1 MFKRIFLFLAMNL
14 AVILVI
20 NIVIFVL
27 ETFFHINIT
36 SHGWDYIAIFIY
48 ALIVWFIWSFTSL
61 YLSKWMAKRSYNI
74 EIITKENVNNLSGKE
89 LTVYWVV
96 EDLAMR
102 NHIKMP
108 EVWIYESE
116 EPNAFATW
124 PSKNNSLV
132 AVSTWLLNKMSKDEI
147 EWVIWHEMAHVLNG
161 DMVTMTLLQWVLN
174 TFVIFFAKIIA
185 WIADKFLSSDDEES
199 NWTSWTYFAI
209 DMIMQ
214 IVLWILAS
222 LIAMWFSRHREFRAD
237 EWSARFLWK
246 EKMISALKVLK
257 NMQEIT
263 SWDNSKL
270 ATMKISTKHRWWIM
284 ELFASHPD
292 LDKRIENLRNLSM

>member
-36 SHGWDYIAIFIY
+36 SRGWDYVSIFIY
-48 ALIVWFIWSFTSL
+48 ALIVWFIWSFISL
-61 YLSKWMAKRSYNI
+61 FLSKWMAKRSYNI
-74 EIITKENVNNLSGKE
+74 EIITKESVHNLSGKE
-89 LTVYWVV
+89 LTVYSVV

-108 EVWIYESE
+108 EVWIYEAE
-116 EPNAFATW
+116 EPNAFATG

-147 EWVIWHEMAHVLNG
+147 EWVIGHEMAHILNW

-185 WIADKFLSSDDEES
+185 WIVDRFLSSDEEDS
-199 NWTSWTYFAI
+199 TWTSWTYFAV
-209 DMIMQ
+209 DMVMQ

-222 LIAMWFSRHREFRAD
+222 LIAMWFSRYREFRAD

-263 SWDNSKL
+263 SGDNSKL
-270 ATMKISTKHRWWIM
+270 ATMKISTKERWWIM
-284 ELFASHPD
+284 ALFSSHPD
-292 LDKRIENLRNLSM
+292 LEKRIEHLRNLSM